1 MEGEKEYRK
10 SHFHVGSCKK
20 KMQVPIH
27 RDCIGTPT
35 SREQVPINRNPPRLH
50 RDKRN
55 GTGGTGFAQNLN
67 MSVYVLLLSRSLI
80 RKVCL
85 LCFFYGTFFCWI
97 TVGAESA
104 PPPRFGGTLQAAIF
118 QPVTT
123 LDVVNYLNFAELHV
137 ASNLYEGL
145 VKRDRFGRIGPAIA
159 RSWSHSDDCRIWTF
173 AIAQGMT
180 FHNGKPVTATDV
192 KLAWERFVREGV
204 WLVSPQPLFR
214 IRGAEVYRNGAVT
227 QIVGILVLDDS
238 RLQITLEVGDPDF
251 LEKLTSPAAWVTTR
265 GDSQPIGTGQFRLES
280 FDRPEVRLTANSD
293 YLWGRPYLEKLTF
306 RYYANLDEALF
317 EFESGVLD
325 ALPLP
330 ITEVER
336 RQRKGLDDILIQT
349 DAATLVYLRLPDT
362 IEISNSVRTSPIP
375 TWHNVLK
382 YAVDPDALLRL
393 QYGETPSKMVLV
405 PFVFSHDQV
414 KARRRMKYAGW
425 RGSLDLVYA
434 QLPDNT
440 GNAIATWLE
449 RDSLSQIGV
458 QVKIKAADANN
469 LRGEFSDDTPT
480 LALLSM
486 PIAPGSD
493 VSTSEVSQSDF
504 FMPLYLLPSSFLCQ
518 PKVRGLKI
526 GSGGVLAFGRTWLAE

>member
-1 MEGEKEYRK
+1 MEREKNYR
-10 SHFHVGSCKK
+10 
-20 KMQVPIH
+20 
-27 RDCIGTPT
+27 IGK
-35 SREQVPINRNPPRLH
+35 I
-50 RDKRN
+50 
-55 GTGGTGFAQNLN
+55 
-67 MSVYVLLLSRSLI
+67 
-80 RKVCL
+80 CL
-85 LCFFYGTFFCWI
+85 LIFCVAFFCGI
-97 TVGAESA
+97 AVMAESA
-104 PPPRFGGTLQAAIF
+104 PPPRFGGTVQAAIF

-123 LDVVNYLNFAELHV
+123 LDAVNYLNFAELHV

-145 VKRDRFGRIGPAIA
+145 VKRDRFGRIIPAIA
-159 RSWSHSDDCRIWTF
+159 QSWIHSDDYRIWTF
-173 AIAQGMT
+173 VIAQGMT
-180 FHNGKPVTATDV
+180 FHNGKRVTASDV
-192 KLAWERFVREGV
+192 KLAWERLAREGV
-204 WLVSPQPLFR
+204 WLVSPQPLFQ
-214 IRGAEVYRNGAVT
+214 IRGAEVYRSGAVT

-280 FDRPEVRLTANSD
+280 FGRTEVQLRVNSD

-306 RYYANLDEALF
+306 RYYASLDEALF

-336 RQRKGLDDILIQT
+336 RQRKGRDDILIRT
-349 DAATLVYLRLPDT
+349 DVATLVYLRLPDK
-362 IEISNSVRTSPIP
+362 IEISNSLRTSPVP
-375 TWHNVLK
+375 TWHNVLR
-382 YAVDPDALLRL
+382 YVVDPDALLRL
-393 QYGETPSKMVLV
+393 QYGENPAKMVSV
-405 PFVFSHDQV
+405 PFVFSHDRV

-425 RGSLDLVYA
+425 RGPLNLVYT

-449 RDSLSQIGV
+449 RDSLSQIGL
-458 QVKIKAADANN
+458 QVEIKAADADN
-469 LRGEFSDDTPT
+469 LRGEFSEDTPT

-493 VSTSEVSQSDF
+493 VSSVGIGQSNSF
-504 FMPLYLLPSSFLCQ
+504 IPLYLLPSTFLCQ

-526 GSGGVLAFGRTWLAE
+526 GLGGILAFGRTWLAE